1 MKNFLFNKKLL
12 KLKTEQKLLAKGS
25 KLLFIN
31 CIDNKE
37 HTFFLKD
44 FKNFFSLK
52 KELQKFYVSNTRG
65 FVCLL
70 ELIGLGF
77 SVTAKQNILRF
88 NVGFNHSIYYKI
100 PQNVVVRSKRKALF
114 VFSNSFFSLR
124 KVVVDLKNFRKLSVY
139 KLKGIKE
146 KNDLYIKK
154 NWKKNIL

>member
-1 MKNFLFNKKLL
+1 MKNFLFNKKVLVL
-12 KLKTEQKLLAKGS
+12 KS
-25 KLLFIN
+25 KSEVYNSNLLFIN
-31 CIDNKE
+31 NSNGLSYDF
-37 HTFFLKD
+37 HFTG

-52 KELQKFYVSNTRG
+52 KKLQKFYISSTRG

-100 PQNVVVRSKRKALF
+100 PQDVIVRSKRKSLF

-124 KVVVDLKNFRKLSVY
+124 KVVVDIKNFRKLSIY

>member
-12 KLKTEQKLLAKGS
+12 ELELGKTMS
-25 KLLFIN
+25 VNDFLFIKKTN
-31 CIDNKE
+31 DLNYN
-37 HTFFLKD
+37 FFLND

-52 KELQKFYVSNTRG
+52 KELQKIYISKIRG

-88 NVGFNHSIYYKI
+88 NVGFNHSIYYKV
-100 PQNVVVRSKRKALF
+100 PQDVIVRSKRKSLF

-124 KVVVDLKNFRKLSVY
+124 KVIVDLKNFRKLSVY

-154 NWKKNIL
+154 N